1 MAFKRLQT
9 ISFFLI
15 LLAVFV
21 LVLVIIKPLASILAF
36 GIILAILFHP
46 IYNWTLRQVKSPN
59 LASLLTVLLI
69 FILALIPIVFFGQL
83 LFNEIVTVYDRF
95 RAGDLVLHREQIVQG
110 LPVQLQDLIATFSR
124 DLNAFLSRLT
134 SNAFASFSSLLSNVA
149 GFVVA
154 FFVLLLTL
162 FYLLRD
168 GTKIKQFFMDIT
180 PIATAQENELT
191 DKIVLAV
198 NGVVKGSFL
207 TALTQGAMA
216 TIGFVIFGVPEP
228 ILWGL
233 FTVLAAL
240 VPTVGTA
247 LSLVPAVI
255 YLLVTGHTGNAIG
268 LAIWGA
274 VGVGMIDNV
283 LGPKLVG
290 SRTKLHP
297 LLVLLSVL
305 GGIQLFGF
313 LGFLIGPI
321 IMAIFVALV
330 DIYRSDFKSYVEQ

>member
-1 MAFKRLQT
+1 MPFKRLQV

-21 LVLVIIKPLASILAF
+21 LVVIIIKPLATIVAF
-36 GIILAILFHP
+36 GVILAILFYP
-46 IYNWTLRQVKSPN
+46 VYTRLLRRLKSPS
-59 LASLLTVLLI
+59 LASALVVLLI
-69 FILALIPIVFFGQL
+69 IILLLIPVVFFGNL
-83 LFNEIVTVYDRF
+83 IFNEIVDIVGRV
-95 RAGDLVLHREQIVQG
+95 RAGDLVLHRDQLVQSLPGELRG
-110 LPVQLQDLIATFSR
+110 LIESFSR
-124 DLNAFLSRLT
+124 DVNNYLGRLTANAFQ
-134 SNAFASFSSLLSNVA
+134 SFSALLSNVA
-149 GFVVA
+149 EFFVA
-154 FFVLLLTL
+154 FGVLVLTL

-168 GTKIKQFFMDIT
+168 GQKIKQFFMDIT
-180 PIATAQENELT
+180 PIATAQETELI

-207 TALTQGAMA
+207 TALSQGVVA
-216 TIGFVIFGVPEP
+216 TVGFFIFGIPEP
-228 ILWGL
+228 LLWGL

-247 LSLVPAVI
+247 LSLVPAVV
-255 YLLVTGHTGNAIG
+255 YLLVTGHPSAALG

-274 VGVGMIDNV
+274 VAVGLIDNF

-290 SRTKLHP
+290 TRTQLHP

-330 DIYRSDFKSYVEQ
+330 DIYRTDFKSYVES